1 MRTILTTSL
10 AAATICLFTVSG
22 WATPMTG
29 VIKQNATPRVQFVQ
43 YGGGGGGYEHR
54 HHYCKP
60 YWHWAC
66 HYGHCGCY
74 RD

>member
-1 MRTILTTSL
+1 MRKILTTSL
-10 AAATICLFTVSG
+10 AAATICLFAASG

-29 VIKQNATPRVQFVQ
+29 PVKQNATPRVQLVQ
-43 YGGGGGGYEHR
+43 YGGGGGYEHR
-54 HHYCKP
+54 HYCKP

-66 HYGHCGCY
+66 RYGECRCY